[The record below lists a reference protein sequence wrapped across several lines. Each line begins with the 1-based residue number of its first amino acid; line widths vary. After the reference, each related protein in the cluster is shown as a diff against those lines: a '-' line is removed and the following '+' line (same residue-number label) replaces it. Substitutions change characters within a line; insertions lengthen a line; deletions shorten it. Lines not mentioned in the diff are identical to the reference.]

1 MTINYEIKFM
11 HFRAIP
17 EIVSTLEKCS
27 MNCVVTY
34 PSITK
39 GLIQITPR
47 EELSMDDVLYVG
59 ALIGQIETL
68 SLK

>member
-1 MTINYEIKFM
+1 MKINYEIKFM
-11 HFRAIP
+11 HFGVIP
-17 EIVSTLEKCS
+17 EIVSTLKKCGID
-27 MNCVVTY
+27 CVVTY

-59 ALIGQIETL
+59 TLIGQIETL